1 MAHWLDR
8 AGGMTRL
15 RWGSAKVEFIAV
27 QPELQRLLTAGHSKK
42 MSFEKLSEAGRISMS
57 YTRFCELC
65 KGNKENRLEGAP
77 ERAPALQSSK
87 HPESKTASLPAQR
100 PPVAASSDK
109 AANALAAP
117 GQENATAR
125 SGPRIVGVK
134 TSKFGELDAD
144 YDPLG
149 LDKENQ

>member
-1 MAHWLDR
+1 
-8 AGGMTRL
+8 MTRL

-42 MSFEKLSEAGRISMS
+42 MAFEKLCEADRISMS

-65 KGNKENRLEGAP
+65 KGNKENRPAGTSEMAPVPVLESAKP
-77 ERAPALQSSK
+77 SENQ
-87 HPESKTASLPAQR
+87 TASLPAQR
-100 PPVAASSDK
+100 SPVAA
-109 AANALAAP
+109 NAPAGS
-117 GQENATAR
+117 GQENAPAR
-125 SGPRIVGVK
+125 RGSRVVGVK
-134 TSKFGELDAD
+134 TRKFGELDTD